1 MMDVRTDRDLL
12 LSAYADD
19 ELDAAEQAEVEAFLA
34 SDPEAALRVADDR
47 ALSALLRASFE
58 QNADE
63 VDFTGFAD
71 AVIAKLPARKASLAS
86 RLRAM
91 LGDAFGQRPFQFA
104 VGAAAAAAVAVV
116 ATPYLRGPAENQRI
130 LLAGDP
136 SAARVLDM
144 DALGDHET
152 MLFKTSGGATII
164 FVQETP

>member
-1 MMDVRTDRDLL
+1 MDVRTDRDLL

-19 ELDAAEQAEVEAFLA
+19 ELDAAEQAEIEALLA
-34 SDPEAALRVADDR
+34 SDPQAALRVADDR
-47 ALSALLRASFE
+47 ALSSLLRASFE
-58 QNADE
+58 RTADE

-71 AVIAKLPARKASLAS
+71 AVIAKLPARKPSLAS

-104 VGAAAAAAVAVV
+104 LGATAAAAIAVV
-116 ATPYLRGPAENQRI
+116 ATPYLRSQETPRM

>member
-34 SDPEAALRVADDR
+34 SEPAAALRVADDR

-58 QNADE
+58 DAADE
-63 VDFTGFAD
+63 IDFTGFAD
-71 AVIAKLPARKASLAS
+71 AVIAKLPARKPSIAS
-86 RLRAM
+86 RLRGM
-91 LGDAFGQRPFQFA
+91 LGDVFGQRPYQFA
-104 VGAAAAAAVAVV
+104 LGAAAAAAIAVV
-116 ATPYLRGPAENQRI
+116 ATPYLRPQETPRM

-136 SAARVLDM
+136 SGARVLDM